1 MRTLTENGKTFVL
14 VPLADFERITRNSE
28 DVADIAAFDAA
39 IERNEEAFPIT
50 LLDAIDA
57 GENPIKAFR
66 NYRGIKQTELANMT
80 GISPAYL
87 SQLENRTRE
96 GSVKIV
102 KAIAVALNVPMDL
115 LA

>member
-14 VPLADFERITRNSE
+14 VPLVDFERMTRNSE
-28 DVADIAAFDAA
+28 EIADIAAFDAA
-39 IERNEEAFPIT
+39 MERDEEAFPIT
-50 LLDAIDA
+50 LLDTIDA

-66 NYRGIKQTELANMT
+66 KYREIKQAELANMT
-80 GISPAYL
+80 SISPAYL
-87 SQLENRTRE
+87 SQLENGTRE

>member
-14 VPLADFERITRNSE
+14 VPLGDFERMTRNSE
-28 DVADIAAFDAA
+28 DIADIAAFDAA
-39 IERNEEAFPIT
+39 MERDEEAFPIT

-66 NYRGIKQTELANMT
+66 NYRKMKQIELATMT
-80 GISPAYL
+80 SISPAYL
-87 SQLENRTRE
+87 SQLESGTRE
-96 GSVKIV
+96 GSIKMV

>member
-14 VPLADFERITRNSE
+14 VPLIDFERMTRNSE
-28 DVADIAAFDAA
+28 DIGDIAAFDAA
-39 IERNEEAFPIT
+39 MERDEEAFPIT
-50 LLDAIDA
+50 LLDAIDT

-66 NYRGIKQTELANMT
+66 KYRGMKQAELANMT
-80 GISPAYL
+80 CISPAYL
-87 SQLENRTRE
+87 SQLENGTRE
-96 GSVKIV
+96 GSVKMV